1 MYFGRFPLYYKK
13 NLVLIALLFYFLFVP
28 CMTGAQSNRDF
39 VLCTWNL
46 GHFSKGKNPYTII
59 NGTSFRTTSQELN
72 SVLND
77 SIQADVICFNE
88 YNKMFGVDEFGN
100 NKNTKDLVLS
110 KYGYSEI
117 GPLMG
122 FSCNAIFSKFVIR
135 NVKYRKFEISETIGA
150 MMPRA
155 LNYYY
160 IECDLYFNKEKIKLI
175 CAHTTSSASAVSQ
188 SQISE
193 ILNQYRNI
201 ERVILCG
208 DWNIQDYSLFKNS
221 GYTLGNNG
229 SYKTY
234 PSKGYSLD
242 NVAVKGLIISD
253 TKMIKTG
260 ISDHYPLVCRMF
272 LN

>member
-1 MYFGRFPLYYKK
+1 MILI
-13 NLVLIALLFYFLFVP
+13 VLLSYFLFIP
-28 CMTGAQSNRDF
+28 CMTGAQDNKGF

-46 GHFSKGKNPYTII
+46 GHFSKGKKPYTVI
-59 NGTSFRTTSQELN
+59 NEASFRLSFQELYG
-72 SVLND
+72 VLND

-88 YNKMFGVDEFGN
+88 YNKTFGIDEFGN
-100 NKNTKDLVLS
+100 KKMTKDLVLS

-135 NVKYRKFEISETIGA
+135 NVKLRKFEISETIGA
-150 MMPRA
+150 LMPRA

-160 IECDLYFNKEKIKLI
+160 LECDLYFNKEKIKLI

-193 ILNQYRNI
+193 ILNLFKNN

-221 GYTLGNNG
+221 GYELGNNG
-229 SYKTY
+229 LYKTY
-234 PSKGYSLD
+234 PSKGYALD
-242 NVAVKGLIISD
+242 NIAVKGLIISN
-253 TKMIKTG
+253 TKIIKTG
-260 ISDHYPLVCRMF
+260 ISDHYPLVCRMI
-272 LN
+272 LNQ